1 MKTKIIPLL
10 LLSTQFAVAQNT
22 KVANALDPAPFGA
35 VEIGGFVGARIDSC
49 IQNRLIAQDIED
61 VVKPFRDRPDEK
73 WGFRSEFWG
82 KWFTAAML
90 GYGYKPTPE
99 YRKHMDEAVEKLIET
114 QDESG
119 YIGTYLTENHLGEW
133 DVWGRKYVMLGL
145 LAYYDQ
151 TGDKK
156 VLKAACKVADN
167 LIDEAGPNSGV
178 NIAETGWIGWKG
190 LAPSSVLE
198 PISLLYQRTGEKK
211 YLDFAEHIVKCWD
224 KPNKLTPQGIQL
236 IQEAINEKP
245 MWKMSGAPKAYEM
258 MSCFEGLCEL
268 YRITGNHL
276 YYEACHKLID
286 NIIRDEIVIVGSGSQ
301 TEIWCHGKLRQTE
314 PVFQGMET
322 CVTATWMKFLY
333 QMLRLTGESKYADEM
348 ETCLYNALLA
358 SMTPDG
364 SWWCYYT
371 SLQGERFY
379 SHQQFADVGLSCC
392 VANGPRGLLTLPYWA
407 TMTSKK
413 GATINFYG
421 NVKSNLST
429 PSGKELSIDMKTAYP
444 EDGKIRME
452 IGIDKA
458 ENFSIDLRIPGWS
471 KKNRLTL
478 NGTPLDTYLLSG
490 TYASIQREWKNGDVL
505 ELELDMRGRVIEA
518 PSGLDDEAIARG
530 PIVLAF
536 DTRLVPIRSGV
547 TVPPMLRY
555 EFDSTEDGYIDL
567 ERTEGDPAM
576 WMVFNVPLKDEGGY
590 KHTLPMCDYVSAGN
604 TWQDGNRFR
613 VWIQQPFDFRHLY
626 TNNLDW
632 RTNAVDGMGRTVIPE
647 KYRRNK

>member
-1 MKTKIIPLL
+1 
-10 LLSTQFAVAQNT
+10 
-22 KVANALDPAPFGA
+22 
-35 VEIGGFVGARIDSC
+35 
-49 IQNRLIAQDIED
+49 
-61 VVKPFRDRPDEK
+61 
-73 WGFRSEFWG
+73 
-82 KWFTAAML
+82 ML
-90 GYGYKPTPE
+90 F
-99 YRKHMDEAVEKLIET
+99 
-114 QDESG
+114 
-119 YIGTYLTENHLGEW
+119 
-133 DVWGRKYVMLGL
+133 
-145 LAYYDQ
+145 
-151 TGDKK
+151 
-156 VLKAACKVADN
+156 
-167 LIDEAGPNSGV
+167 
-178 NIAETGWIGWKG
+178 
-190 LAPSSVLE
+190 

-224 KPNKLTPQGIQL
+224 KPNKLTPKGIQL

-407 TMTSKK
+407 SMTSKK
-413 GATINFYG
+413 GIALNFYG

-471 KKNRLTL
+471 KKNQFNKR
-478 NGTPLDTYLLSG
+478 
-490 TYASIQREWKNGDVL
+490 KN
-505 ELELDMRGRVIEA
+505 RI
-518 PSGLDDEAIARG
+518 
-530 PIVLAF
+530 AF
-536 DTRLVPIRSGV
+536 DCCGNYAYKRNH
-547 TVPPMLRY
+547 
-555 EFDSTEDGYIDL
+555 DSKNKYRKITEQ
-567 ERTEGDPAM
+567 
-576 WMVFNVPLKDEGGY
+576 F
-590 KHTLPMCDYVSAGN
+590 
-604 TWQDGNRFR
+604 
-613 VWIQQPFDFRHLY
+613 FDFQGLHLH
-626 TNNLDW
+626 NN
-632 RTNAVDGMGRTVIPE
+632 
-647 KYRRNK
+647 